1 MLYDNH
7 ESVPTNVDIDDNL
20 SLTFLPSVLDVLIL
34 GRCVHFLLLLCIN
47 LQQADTVERELT

>member
-20 SLTFLPSVLDVLIL
+20 PLTFLPSVLDVLIP

-47 LQQADTVERELT
+47 LQQADTVERELS